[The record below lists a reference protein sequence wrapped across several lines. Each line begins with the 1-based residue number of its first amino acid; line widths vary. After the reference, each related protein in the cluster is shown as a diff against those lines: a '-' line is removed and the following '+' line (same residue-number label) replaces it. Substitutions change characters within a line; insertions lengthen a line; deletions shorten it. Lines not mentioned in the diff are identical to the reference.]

1 MASNTYTCL
10 AEVALC
16 CIPLHYP
23 ACQRKTIPGVRG
35 KPHTASTVCFCWHP
49 ELAGLLQ
56 LNSSSKIFPAQ
67 CSLSRLWHWEG
78 EGTHTRHRET
88 IMLWVLQ
95 GCIDRGE
102 NIPQGKENFRQKKNY
117 SRVGFAVSEV
127 WGESGREVEFEMAVE
142 WSCRCHHFPNSL
154 FRSQCHGI
162 FIDVRKVFFT
172 PRKKIFMNKFTF

>member
-23 ACQRKTIPGVRG
+23 ACQRKTIPRVRG

-78 EGTHTRHRET
+78 EGTHTRQRET

-102 NIPQGKENFRQKKNY
+102 NIPQGKENSRQKKNY

-127 WGESGREVEFEMAVE
+127 WGETGRKSWIWNGSGMTLQMSPFSKQFISFTMS
-142 WSCRCHHFPNSL
+142 WYFHRC
-154 FRSQCHGI
+154 QE
-162 FIDVRKVFFT
+162 VFFHS
-172 PRKKIFMNKFTF
+172 